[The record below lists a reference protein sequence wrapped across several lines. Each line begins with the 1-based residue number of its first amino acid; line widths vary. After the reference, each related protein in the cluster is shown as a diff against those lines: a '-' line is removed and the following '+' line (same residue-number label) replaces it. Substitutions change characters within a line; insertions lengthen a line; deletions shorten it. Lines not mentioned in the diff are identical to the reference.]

1 MPRVAPPNAANDLFS
16 QARELYLVDQETL
29 RIERTINE
37 ALNSSKDWTVGQHLA
52 WLLKPRS
59 SEEKSHYVTQKGI
72 ILSEAFKGLSPKAAK
87 MYLVASALTWWTPS
101 KPNKKKG
108 YKPDDLELPYKRA
121 MAAGIAASNSTIRR
135 CFKELE
141 AARLMIKIDGKIGIP
156 NVYHL
161 VSKHRIDHF
170 PILEKGSILCPAF
183 FELSGPAAKLL
194 ALCHATARWEKGGQG
209 KRPGRRKQPRVAHDF
224 EFPYSKAREMGVSKD
239 NLTIQKAFC
248 ELEALGFVQ
257 TVQER
262 PGTPTV
268 FRISN
273 AHKQLTLAK
282 AKTLKEALWK
292 L

>member
-1 MPRVAPPNAANDLFS
+1 MRVAPSDAAYDLFS
-16 QARELYLVDQETL
+16 QARELYLANQETL

-37 ALNSSKDWTVGQHLA
+37 ALNSGKDWTLDQHLA
-52 WLLKPRS
+52 WLLKKRS
-59 SEEKSHYVTQKGI
+59 SEQKSHYVTQKGI

-87 MYLVASALTWWTPS
+87 LYLLASALTWWTPS

-135 CFKELE
+135 CFKELQK
-141 AARLMIKIDGKIGIP
+141 AKLLIKIDGNMGIP

-161 VSKHRIDHF
+161 VPKRKVAHF
-170 PILEKGSILCPAF
+170 PILEKGTILCPAF

-194 ALCHATARWEKGGQG
+194 ALCHASTRWEKGGEDN
-209 KRPGRRKQPRVAHDF
+209 RPGRRKQPRAAHEF
-224 EFPYSKAREMGVSKD
+224 EFPYSRARKMGVSKD

-248 ELEALGFVQ
+248 ELEALRFIQ
-257 TVQER
+257 TVQQK

-273 AHKQLTLAK
+273 NHRQLTLAK